1 MCQGAGK
8 AGEAQKDRGKQQPV
22 MHLGVCV
29 CANELAIVT
38 ASECLKSNL
47 RRRVDKFVCTNW
59 YNKRQPAKRGNVRK
73 DSRINTQMKMGKSA
87 LRKIFTFI
95 LVHFLLATHVHVS
108 SYCWYCWQSISPA
121 CIPATLS
128 NCSTYFFTH
137 SFQFHFV
144 TVKSLILSKFHTHT
158 WICAH
163 LLAFTFEFL
172 NCIFMPFSA
181 YGNFRW
187 HCNCHWVSIVV
198 TAKRHTTQW
207 LLVEK
212 IMNSLSYIY
221 TNCQYNKY
229 TYFYMF
235 RLENGNVRYIF
246 FDWGLGY
253 IIN

>member
-158 WICAH
+158 CTH
-163 LLAFTFEFL
+163 MNMCAFTGIYIWIFKLHIYAIFGLREFPMAL
-172 NCIFMPFSA
+172 QLPLGVNCCHSQAA
-181 YGNFRW
+181 Y
-187 HCNCHWVSIVV
+187 HTMIVGRENYEFV
-198 TAKRHTTQW
+198 
-207 LLVEK
+207 V
-212 IMNSLSYIY
+212 IY
-221 TNCQYNKY
+221 LYK
-229 TYFYMF
+229 
-235 RLENGNVRYIF
+235 LPI
-246 FDWGLGY
+246 
-253 IIN
+253 